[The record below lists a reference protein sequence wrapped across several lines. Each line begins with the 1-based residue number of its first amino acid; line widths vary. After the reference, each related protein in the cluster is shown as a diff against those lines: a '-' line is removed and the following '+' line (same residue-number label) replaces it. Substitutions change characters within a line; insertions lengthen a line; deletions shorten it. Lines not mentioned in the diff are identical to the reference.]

1 MDKMNTILSE
11 RFELLSAYLDNEASP
26 EERMQVE
33 TWLAEDPEFKKLY
46 RQMSSLH
53 YSFQDL
59 PAVEPSIHPEVLVK
73 SVMTRL
79 DRRSRVWRWGGLG
92 TVAAVLVG
100 GLSSLM
106 GGNAPWTPQLAQPAK
121 EPINIAAKP
130 DPVVQEDARALMLAL
145 DQPPVAIPVVDRP
158 GAHSLE
164 DPANF

>member
-1 MDKMNTILSE
+1 
-11 RFELLSAYLDNEASP
+11 
-26 EERMQVE
+26 
-33 TWLAEDPEFKKLY
+33 
-46 RQMSSLH
+46 
-53 YSFQDL
+53 
-59 PAVEPSIHPEVLVK
+59 
-73 SVMTRL
+73 
-79 DRRSRVWRWGGLG
+79 
-92 TVAAVLVG
+92 
-100 GLSSLM
+100 M